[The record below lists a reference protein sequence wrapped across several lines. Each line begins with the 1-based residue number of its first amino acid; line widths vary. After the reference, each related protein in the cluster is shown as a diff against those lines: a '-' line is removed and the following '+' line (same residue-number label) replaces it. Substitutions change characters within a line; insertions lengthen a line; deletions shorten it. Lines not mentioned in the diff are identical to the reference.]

1 MDKLSGCSELQQ
13 RLTAIRGIAQVACM
27 KHSRNPEEVLIVAV
41 SKGQPF
47 ELIEE
52 AYRLGIRDFGESY
65 AQELAEK
72 ASQAELRGLE
82 GIKFHFIGGL
92 QSNKIK
98 KLCAVKSLCWVHSL
112 ASEKH
117 ADRFAEAGTQG
128 MKFLMQV
135 DFTGK
140 KERSGVQ
147 PETAEALLEHS
158 VSKGLDVRGL
168 MTIPEQ
174 SQEPSLCF
182 AKLRE
187 LRDSLQERTGRKLPE
202 LSMGMSSDFQIA
214 ILEGSTMVRIG
225 TALLGKRKASHHPDA
240 AESSG

>member
-1 MDKLSGCSELQQ
+1 MGVLRNDAELRQ
-13 RLTAIRGIAQVACM
+13 RLMAIQKIVHDACM

-41 SKGQPF
+41 SKSQPF
-47 ELIEE
+47 GLIEE
-52 AYRLGIRDFGESY
+52 AYSLGIRDFGESY
-65 AQELAEK
+65 VQELVEK
-72 ASQAELRGLE
+72 ASLVEKRGLKD
-82 GIKFHFIGGL
+82 IRFHFIGGL

-117 ADRFAEAGTQG
+117 ADRFAEAGRQG

-140 KERSGVQ
+140 KGRSGVQ
-147 PETAEALLEHS
+147 PETAESLLEYS

-174 SQEPSLCF
+174 SQEPSHVF

-187 LRDSLQERTGRKLPE
+187 LRGSLQERAGGKLPE

-214 ILEGSTMVRIG
+214 IQEGSTIVRIG
-225 TALLGKRKASHHPDA
+225 TALFGKRKAMHQPDA
-240 AESSG
+240 TDSI